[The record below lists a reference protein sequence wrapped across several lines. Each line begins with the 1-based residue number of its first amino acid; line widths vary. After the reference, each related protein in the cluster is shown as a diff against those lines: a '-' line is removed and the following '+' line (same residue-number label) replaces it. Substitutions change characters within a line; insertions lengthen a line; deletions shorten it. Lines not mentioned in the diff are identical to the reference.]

1 MNIFKVKIYSSIII
15 ADRYCNPTLTYTFRQ
30 IISIHFTILSPEF
43 LVLDTIIWITLKP
56 WIIAIV
62 KEIIHMVHG

>member
-1 MNIFKVKIYSSIII
+1 MNIFKVKIYSGIII

-30 IISIHFTILSPEF
+30 IILIHFTISLEF

-56 WIIAIV
+56 WIIATV
-62 KEIIHMVHG
+62 KEIIHMAHG